1 MAANFFGPFTEIA
14 PHTVTVSLP
23 TLPLSLFSALSW
35 KLLLTLSLCRS
46 PHFHF
51 FSALSWK
58 FLPTLCRCPL
68 AKYLLSPLTLGEKAK
83 VKI

>member
-23 TLPLSLFSALSW
+23 TISL
-35 KLLLTLSLCRS
+35 
-46 PHFHF
+46 

>member
-23 TLPLSLFSALSW
+23 TLS
-35 KLLLTLSLCRS
+35 
-46 PHFHF
+46 
-51 FSALSWK
+51 LSWK